1 MPPEPPHVPA
11 GGRPLIQGLPSWRWA
26 VWGWRWGSERSG
38 HCWARAAANLR
49 VWGEFLCSVSGAHW
63 VEQRRMAGTL
73 LQTRAGPPPL
83 PNSAHSLGL
92 TVTPPRASGPQE
104 LWDAQLPCCQA
115 APAQWLPSSVS
126 LLKPVPL
133 CPGPLRLFA

>member
-73 LQTRAGPPPL
+73 LQTRAGPPPFQIQ
-83 PNSAHSLGL
+83 P
-92 TVTPPRASGPQE
+92 T
-104 LWDAQLPCCQA
+104 LWA
-115 APAQWLPSSVS
+115 
-126 LLKPVPL
+126 
-133 CPGPLRLFA
+133 